1 MSEPSAVLNTL
12 EQRSLFLQIQGMKE
26 NKDWKESE
34 EERLKN
40 PVYGFV
46 KPPPILPRR
55 GS

>member
-1 MSEPSAVLNTL
+1 
-12 EQRSLFLQIQGMKE
+12 MKE